1 MTDTIDTDRDWIAHY
16 AAVKARIAAGRPR
29 PPAPPTPA
37 PEPVPAIQALPM
49 IRLNAPKRQ
58 TPPKP
63 RAPRASTRQARK
75 DRVAARAAR
84 YSLTREQIV
93 DMCADITTRHGV
105 TWKDVTGSGQAA
117 HYIRPRLE
125 IYRRLLDLGWSYSA
139 IGRACNRD
147 HTTIIYYIEKW
158 GKTDDQA

>member
-16 AAVKARIAAGRPR
+16 AAVKARIAVGRPR

-37 PEPVPAIQALPM
+37 PEPVPVIQALPM
-49 IRLNAPKRQ
+49 ARARPTQ
-58 TPPKP
+58 AKP

-84 YSLTREQIV
+84 YSLTQEQIV
-93 DMCADITTRHGV
+93 DLCADITTRHGV
-105 TWKDVTGSGQAA
+105 TWQAVTGRSTSAA
-117 HYIRPRLE
+117 LIRPRLE

-158 GKTDDQA
+158 GKTDE